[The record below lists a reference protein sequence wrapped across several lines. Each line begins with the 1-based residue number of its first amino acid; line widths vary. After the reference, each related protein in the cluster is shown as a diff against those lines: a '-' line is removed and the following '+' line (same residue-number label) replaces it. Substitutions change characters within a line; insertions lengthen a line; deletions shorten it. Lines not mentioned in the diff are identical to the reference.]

1 MDKQS
6 EGGLMGFLGDII
18 SGGAS
23 GIIDSVSTAVD
34 KFVTTD
40 KEREELKIELIK
52 IQNEALQKARESEL
66 KAEEE
71 MSKRIESVNA
81 TIRAEA
87 AAEHWPT
94 YAWRPFIGFIFGLY
108 VASLFILPIFGIA
121 PVPLSPDI
129 TLTIGAILGVASFF
143 RGKAQADPNIPTI
156 NRG

>member
-1 MDKQS
+1 
-6 EGGLMGFLGDII
+6 MGFLGDII
-18 SGGAS
+18 SGGVG
-23 GIIDSVSTAVD
+23 GIIDSVSSAVD

-66 KAEEE
+66 KAEDE

-94 YAWRPFIGFIFGLY
+94 YTWRPFIGFVFGFY
-108 VASLFILPIFGIA
+108 VASMFILPLFGVA
-121 PVPLSPDI
+121 PVPLSADI

>member
-1 MDKQS
+1 
-6 EGGLMGFLGDII
+6 MGFLGDII

-94 YAWRPFIGFIFGLY
+94 YIWRPFIGITFGCYISSLY
-108 VASLFILPIFGIA
+108 ILPLFGIA
-121 PVPLSPDI
+121 PHRLSTDEVLAI
-129 TLTIGAILGVASFF
+129 TGILGIASFF